1 MKTNSNE
8 NKKSQFEEKLKFLMQ
23 QDKRLLLI
31 DTFYFL
37 HRSFHAFPQDFQTS
51 KGEPTGMVYGFSQV
65 LLNSISDLSPTHIA
79 CGWESEELP
88 SFRKEL
94 YAEYQATRVKAEPEA
109 EKLFWDQ
116 IPRIEQIIEAFN
128 IPRVSSNGFEGDDV
142 LGTMAYKGAEQS
154 AFVVIATADQD
165 MLQLIND
172 KIFVFRPAK
181 PPYVKKTIFDKNTFV
196 EKYGFEPKQMIDYKS
211 LRGDPS
217 DNIPGV
223 KGIGDKTAKELL
235 KQFKSIE
242 EIYENLDKIEKESI
256 RKKLIEYKDDAF
268 LSKQLAT
275 IIANIPLDFNLKD
288 CEVHDFNVEKVR
300 KLFEELEFKSLLP
313 KLEKLENIKKVYDKL
328 NGDNNDDKEKDQLSM
343 F

>member
-1 MKTNSNE
+1 MN
-8 NKKSQFEEKLKFLMQ
+8 NKSEKDKFKEKLDFLMKQ
-23 QDKRLLLI
+23 PKRLLLI

-51 KGEPTGMVYGFSQV
+51 KGEPTGMVYGFTQV
-65 LLNSISDLSPTHIA
+65 LLNSILDLSPTHIA

-94 YAEYQATRVKAEPEA
+94 YAEYQATRIPAEPEA

-116 IPRIEQIIEAFN
+116 VPRIEQIIEAFN
-128 IPRVSSNGFEGDDV
+128 IPRIWSNGFEGDDV

-154 AFVVIATADQD
+154 AYVIISTADQD

-172 KIFVFRPAK
+172 KVFVFRPAK
-181 PPYVKKTIFDKNTFV
+181 PPFVRKTIFDKETFI
-196 EKYGFEPKQMIDYKS
+196 EKYGFEPKQMIDYKA

-223 KGIGDKTAKELL
+223 KGIGDKTAKKLL

-242 EIYENLDKIEKESI
+242 EIYENLDKIEKESVK
-256 RKKLIEYKDDAF
+256 KKLIEHKEDAF

-275 IIANIPLDFNLKD
+275 IITNIPLDFNLD
-288 CEVHDFNVEKVR
+288 ACEVHDFNVEKVR
-300 KLFEELEFKSLLP
+300 KLFEELEFKSLMS
-313 KLEKLENIKKVYDKL
+313 KLEKLENRKIIYDKL
-328 NGDNNDDKEKDQLSM
+328 NGNSKKNDQLSM